1 MRMGRE
7 FAEEKRAAVDQAKVS
22 GFQKGFEE
30 VHGCALDA
38 APKDEQVKVIRSLLR
53 NDVMPTA
60 IASGVAFSHEEIL
73 EMYYQLHKEDERR
86 FADIIKI
93 STRRNKQEQ
102 VIKRLAAWG
111 YDIETMSR
119 ATGWAQKDVEAF
131 LREQKDK
138 I

>member
-1 MRMGRE
+1 MICVMRMGRE

-60 IASGVAFSHEEIL
+60 IAS
-73 EMYYQLHKEDERR
+73 
-86 FADIIKI
+86 
-93 STRRNKQEQ
+93 TRRNKQEQ